1 MPDSVM
7 IEKDEYKEKEEES
20 TYSTNI
26 SKDFIF
32 LNYNI
37 FLKLI
42 RKTHVA

>member
-32 LNYNI
+32 PELQY
-37 FLKLI
+37 FLEIDSEMPL
-42 RKTHVA
+42 A